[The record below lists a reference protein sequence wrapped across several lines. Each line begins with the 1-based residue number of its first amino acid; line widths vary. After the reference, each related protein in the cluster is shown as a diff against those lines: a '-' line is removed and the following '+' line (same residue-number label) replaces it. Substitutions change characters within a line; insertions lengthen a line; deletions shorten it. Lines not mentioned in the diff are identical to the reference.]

1 MGGFVKLR
9 TVFRHGFGLVA
20 ALAAVPAAAASG
32 TSTLIIP
39 PATMFGMRVVAIHNQ
54 VRSVAGVQPIVWD
67 RQLAMDADSYAEELA
82 KTGRWGHSSSTSRPG
97 QGENLWMGTRGA
109 FSVDQMVGAWAS
121 EAQMFRRGAFP
132 TVSRTGNWKDVAH
145 YTQMIWARS
154 TRVGCAVRS
163 SSRHD
168 YLVCRYS
175 PAGNVMGAAVP

>member
-1 MGGFVKLR
+1 MKLR
-9 TVFRHGFGLVA
+9 YVFRHGFGLVA

-32 TSTLIIP
+32 ASTLVIP
-39 PATMFGMRVVAIHNQ
+39 PATMFGMRVVAIHNHA
-54 VRSVAGVQPIVWD
+54 RASAGVGPIVWD
-67 RQLAMDADSYAEELA
+67 RQLAAAAEAYAAELA
-82 KTGRWGHSSSTSRPG
+82 RTGRWGHSAISSRPG

-121 EAQMFRRGAFP
+121 EAQIFRRGAFP
-132 TVSRTGNWKDVAH
+132 AVSRTGNWKDVAH

-175 PAGNVMGAAVP
+175 PAGNVMGSPVP

>member
-1 MGGFVKLR
+1 VKLR
-9 TVFRHGFGLVA
+9 YVFRHGFGLVA

-32 TSTLIIP
+32 ASSLVIP

-67 RQLAMDADSYAEELA
+67 RQLAMDAASYAEELA
-82 KTGRWGHSSSTSRPG
+82 KTGRWGHSAHTSRPG

-121 EAQMFRRGAFP
+121 EAQIFRRGAFP
-132 TVSRTGNWKDVAH
+132 AVSRTGNWKDVAH

-163 SSRHD
+163 SPRHD
-168 YLVCRYS
+168 YLVCRYW
-175 PAGNVMGAAVP
+175 PAGNVMGSPVP